1 MNYLKITKYI
11 YLVIAIFL
19 GFVAIT
25 TWNDGTDKPWLQAIL
40 AVAALLTFFFRNNF
54 DKKFKDYD
62 KSNNQPKQ

>member
-19 GFVAIT
+19 GAIAIL

-40 AVAALLTFFFRNNF
+40 ALGAFITFLFRNNF
-54 DKKFKDYD
+54 DNKFKKYD
-62 KSNNQPKQ
+62 NNNQPKP